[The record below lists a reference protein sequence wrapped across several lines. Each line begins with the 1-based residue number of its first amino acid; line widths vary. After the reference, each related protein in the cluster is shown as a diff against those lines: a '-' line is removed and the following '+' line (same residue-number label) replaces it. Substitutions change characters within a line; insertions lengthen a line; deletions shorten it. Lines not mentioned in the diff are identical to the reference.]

1 MGSIDLGVCEVC
13 AFIQNSA
20 FDQGD
25 IDYTKPYEDSQAASP
40 TFRAFAIETARMLDE
55 RFSLQNKRIFEVG
68 CGKAEWLALVC
79 RDLNSHG
86 LAIDPAYVPGRAEA
100 ADEAR
105 LEVIVDFFDES
116 KTDLTG
122 DLVVCRHTL
131 EHIRDARWHAKR
143 GSDAMNAMGILK
155 HFSGTLCH
163 DHWKPYFTYNCSHS
177 LCNAHHI
184 RELERA
190 WEQDNQK
197 WAKNMQD
204 LLIEI
209 NDAVDQAGGSL
220 SKKIAKNFRSRYRNI
235 LTRGGRECPAPEQ
248 KAGQKKRGRVAKS
261 KSRNLLE
268 RMREF
273 ETETLRF
280 MTDKRIP
287 FTNNQGENDIRM
299 TKVQQK
305 ISGCFR
311 SFEGAEI
318 FCLVRS
324 YITTCRKND
333 IAPTKALRILF
344 SGSLPDFL
352 VKLE

>member
-105 LEVIVDFFDES
+105 LEVIVDFFDQS

-131 EHIRDARWHAKR
+131 EHIRDAR
-143 GSDAMNAMGILK
+143 S
-155 HFSGTLCH
+155 FSGLLYASAARTPESGLFVEVPECERILTEGAYWDVYYEH
-163 DHWKPYFTYNCSHS
+163 CSYFTRPS
-177 LCNAHHI
+177 LHRMLEGVGFRDVRIDLGYADQYLLATARTMGPTRPIGSVDEILHLADTFANATSEETARW
-184 RELERA
+184 RELLDDV
-190 WEQDNQK
+190 QDRGRPAVIWGASSK
-197 WAKNMQD
+197 AVGFMAAID
-204 LLIEI
+204 RSIVA
-209 NDAVDQAGGSL
+209 AVDINPAKHGSFL
-220 SKKIAKNFRSRYRNI
+220 PG
-235 LTRGGRECPAPEQ
+235 TGTPVVAPEELEQ
-248 KAGQKKRGRVAKS
+248 VDPGIVVIMNPIYRDEITQRIRVLGVDAAIVA
-261 KSRNLLE
+261 L
-268 RMREF
+268 
-273 ETETLRF
+273 
-280 MTDKRIP
+280 
-287 FTNNQGENDIRM
+287 
-299 TKVQQK
+299 
-305 ISGCFR
+305 
-311 SFEGAEI
+311 GA
-318 FCLVRS
+318 
-324 YITTCRKND
+324 D
-333 IAPTKALRILF
+333 
-344 SGSLPDFL
+344 
-352 VKLE
+352 